1 MQHAGSHAT
10 SSIYTIALDLSRPC
24 GGLNSPT
31 LAVTFGHQPPD
42 LARSPQN
49 GAAPPTAIG
58 LPCNAS
64 WVIILARQFS
74 DCHQRQA
81 GILAQNNQG
90 EWMQAEEQPRSR
102 ARSAL
107 REFIET
113 ILFTLL
119 IYFLVRTFLIEN
131 YRVVGRSMESTLQ
144 DDQFLVVNK
153 LVYRL
158 HEPQRG
164 DIIVFRDP
172 RNGERKLIKRV
183 IGLPGEVLE
192 IKNGQVFI
200 NDRRLQESYIQIL
213 GQRSRTPVPIPAD
226 QYFVM
231 GDNRNNSSDSR
242 DWGTLPEGEI
252 IGKAWFTYWPPSLWG
267 VVPHEVYEGMAP

>member
-1 MQHAGSHAT
+1 
-10 SSIYTIALDLSRPC
+10 
-24 GGLNSPT
+24 
-31 LAVTFGHQPPD
+31 
-42 LARSPQN
+42 
-49 GAAPPTAIG
+49 
-58 LPCNAS
+58 
-64 WVIILARQFS
+64 
-74 DCHQRQA
+74 
-81 GILAQNNQG
+81 
-90 EWMQAEEQPRSR
+90 MQAEEQPKSR

-131 YRVVGRSMESTLQ
+131 YRVVGRSMEPTLQ

-172 RNGERKLIKRV
+172 RDGDRKLIKRV
-183 IGLPGEVLE
+183 IGLPGEALE
-192 IKNGQVFI
+192 INNGQVFI
-200 NDRRLQESYIQIL
+200 NERGLQEPYIQAM
-213 GQRSRTPVPIPAD
+213 GQRSRPPIPIPAD
-226 QYFVM
+226 HYFVM

-242 DWGTLPEGEI
+242 DWGTLPQSEI
-252 IGKAWFTYWPPSLWG
+252 VGKAWFTYWPPSLWG
-267 VVPHEVYEGMAP
+267 VVPHEVHEGMTP

>member
-1 MQHAGSHAT
+1 
-10 SSIYTIALDLSRPC
+10 
-24 GGLNSPT
+24 
-31 LAVTFGHQPPD
+31 
-42 LARSPQN
+42 
-49 GAAPPTAIG
+49 
-58 LPCNAS
+58 
-64 WVIILARQFS
+64 
-74 DCHQRQA
+74 
-81 GILAQNNQG
+81 
-90 EWMQAEEQPRSR
+90 MQAEEQPKAR

-131 YRVVGRSMESTLQ
+131 YRVVGRSMEQTLQ

-153 LVYRL
+153 LLYRL

-172 RNGERKLIKRV
+172 RDGDRKLIKRV

-200 NDRRLQESYIQIL
+200 NDRRLQETYIQSMS
-213 GQRSRTPVPIPAD
+213 QRSRPPIPIPAD
-226 QYFVM
+226 HYFVM
-231 GDNRNNSSDSR
+231 GDNRSNSSDSR
-242 DWGTLPEGEI
+242 DWGTLPQREI
-252 IGKAWFTYWPPSLWG
+252 VGKAWFTYWPPTLWG
-267 VVPHEVYEGMAP
+267 IVPHEIYEGMAP